1 MAALLGATGQGI
13 GGDDVEAALEAW
25 MSQVN
30 LETRHSPGGID
41 VRVLAELRNA
51 AAGAAP
57 R

>member
-1 MAALLGATGQGI
+1 MAALLAATGHGI
-13 GGDDVEAALEAW
+13 RRDDVEADLEAW

-41 VRVLAELRNA
+41 VRVLAELRDA